1 MKQDWDLFWRKVDE
15 NRSFLSRIQSR
26 YRTRIIAPVVDF
38 YINRYFSE
46 SGFYIE
52 CGSGRSETTLRTDKK
67 KRRFTAVDYSLP
79 VLMKTIDNPK
89 IDNCVNGDIFS
100 LPFRDESINGIW
112 NVGVMEHFTLEDIH
126 RILLE
131 FKRVLK
137 RGGRILLFWPTTY
150 APYEILIRIVE
161 FIMNNILNRPFR
173 FYPAEPSRLR
183 SLKQGR
189 GILQKSRF
197 DALETYFSIRD
208 LFSFGVV
215 IGKK

>member
-1 MKQDWDLFWRKVDE
+1 MKQDWDLFWQKENE
-15 NRSFLSRIQSR
+15 NRSFLSRIQSM
-26 YRTRIIAPVVDF
+26 YRTRIIAPAVDF
-38 YINRYFSE
+38 YINRCFNK
-46 SGFYIE
+46 SGSYIE
-52 CGSGRSETTLRTDKK
+52 CGSGKSETTLRTDKK
-67 KRRFTAVDYSLP
+67 KRRFTAVDYSLS
-79 VLMKTIDNPK
+79 VLMKIVDNPK

-100 LPFRDESINGIW
+100 LPFRDGSINGIW
-112 NVGVMEHFTLEDIH
+112 NVGVMEHFSLEDIH

-137 RGGRILLFWPTTY
+137 SDGRILLFWPMAY

-161 FIMNNILNRPFR
+161 FIMNRILNRPFQ
-173 FYPAEPSRLR
+173 FYPDELSRLK

-189 GILQKSRF
+189 GIIEKSRF
-197 DALETYFSIRD
+197 DAIETYFNIRD